1 MRILVISAGLGSPSA
16 TQLLGDRLAKSAR
29 RVLEESVDRVEIEHI
44 ELREIASDLANLM
57 VTRVPSPR
65 LVEVMDAVT
74 HATGVVA
81 VTPVMNS
88 SYSGLFKMF
97 FDALDQGAMKG
108 RPVLMAATGGTA
120 RHSLMIEN
128 AMLPMFYLKAVPS
141 PMGVFAATED
151 WGRPTPGCRSGSR
164 TPRPRSRSCCWSTRR
179 PSTSTSSRRWSTSRL
194 CCGARAE
201 TGPFEWTRL
210 VSNPRQRVT
219 PALALMTSLVATTA
233 SITASADD
241 ATSATLRT
249 AAPARSCAAAGRR

>member
-128 AMLPMFYLKAVPS
+128 AMLPMFFYLKAVPS

-151 WGRPTPGCRSGSR
+151 WG
-164 TPRPRSRSCCWSTRR
+164 
-179 PSTSTSSRRWSTSRL
+179 
-194 CCGARAE
+194 
-201 TGPFEWTRL
+201 
-210 VSNPRQRVT
+210 
-219 PALALMTSLVATTA
+219 
-233 SITASADD
+233 SADSGLSKRIED
-241 ATSATLRT
+241 
-249 AAPARSCAAAGRR
+249 AAAAFAELLLEHPASEHIDEFSSMVDFETLLRGAG